1 MVAPAHADDVPY
13 IGWYLPY
20 IYLKF
25 EQQSNPDDGPRA
37 WVEQSSSDGSLAK
50 CVTQNA
56 AHWLYGWSEEE
67 QDEALIEQWSTSFEA
82 SGLSYK
88 ELIRELI
95 TDPAYGRRK

>member
-1 MVAPAHADDVPY
+1 MVDPTHADDVPY

-20 IYLKF
+20 VYLKL
-25 EQQSNPDDGPRA
+25 SSKRTPTMDPGA

-56 AHWLYGWSEEE
+56 AHWLYGWSEED
-67 QDEALIEQWSTSFEA
+67 QDENLINEWSNRFEA